1 MKITMLGCGGSGGV
15 PICSGAAGGNWGNC
29 NPENPKNRRR
39 RVSILVEHEDT
50 TILVDTGPDLR
61 IQLLDAGVEYI
72 DAVLY
77 THDHAD
83 HIHGLDELRYL
94 AYKAGGPIE
103 AFMDEADRE
112 IITNRFAYAF
122 TSSCD
127 PESTYTPMMDDKT
140 IDGPFK
146 VGSIEIT
153 PFYQNHG
160 NTTSLG
166 FRFGDFAYSTDVFD
180 LDERAFETLAGVK
193 HWIVDCLRYEPH
205 PSHAHFEKTLSWVER
220 LKPERTIL
228 THMNQQVD
236 YDDLLSKCPEGVEP
250 GYDGL
255 TFEVK

>member
-15 PICSGAAGGNWGNC
+15 PICSGTPGGNWGNC
-29 NPENPKNRRR
+29 NPDNPKNRRR

-50 TILVDTGPDLR
+50 CLLVDTGPDLR
-61 IQLLDAGVEYI
+61 NQILDANIEYI

-83 HIHGLDELRYL
+83 HTHGLDELRYL

-103 AFMDEADRE
+103 AYMDDGDRK
-112 IITNRFAYAF
+112 IITSRFPYAF
-122 TSSCD
+122 TSTCD
-127 PESTYTPMMDDKT
+127 PKSSYTPMMDDQT

-146 VGSIEIT
+146 IGAIDIV
-153 PFYQNHG
+153 PFYQDHG
-160 NTTSLG
+160 RTKSLG

-180 LDERAFETLAGVK
+180 LDERAFETLAGIK
-193 HWIVDCLRYEPH
+193 YWIVDCLRYEPH

-220 LKPERTIL
+220 LKPERAVL
-228 THMNQQVD
+228 THMNQQID
-236 YDDLLSKCPEGVEP
+236 YEDLLSNCPPGVEP

-255 TFEVK
+255 IIDIP